1 VIYQNPS
8 SHSEPVEI
16 DARFTEHTNRREAW
30 RLPLPDF
37 RHVEQDLIIF
47 RTLCDLFNAAELQIT
62 PISRGACCIAFYGT
76 SALPH
81 GLHLPS
87 RKKTFSID

>member
-1 VIYQNPS
+1 
-8 SHSEPVEI
+8 
-16 DARFTEHTNRREAW
+16 
-30 RLPLPDF
+30 
-37 RHVEQDLIIF
+37 VEQDLIIF